1 MSQSLGEIGMA
12 STVPLIRVTEI
23 GEYIR
28 HSSCARRIKLEFN
41 NRSEA
46 EKLPF
51 YDRLFN
57 PIDLVLQESGRKR
70 EDEWEESLKRAGLK
84 ALKAGR
90 AVPEEP
96 FTWESFR
103 DLVAGLKAG
112 EAVYAREVEVSA
124 QIGAFEVKGRI
135 DFLILLWRESSP
147 ILRVVEAKAS
157 RRDRTY
163 HRIQLAFYCSILRDY
178 LDSDALTVDGHAIA
192 GASIEGVIAR
202 IDEET
207 NKAQNILELSPLDLS
222 MELADVERLLQADG
236 EIAQILSQPLDD
248 LGFKLDSKCD
258 DCVFNIHCFPES
270 ARQRRLE
277 LLSIDPSAAKSLR
290 DAGVQTIDDLAEVDL
305 NGAAASLLRQDQ
317 SFTEN
322 LEELQVQARV
332 RRKILPGGEAD
343 PDTYQVEQ
351 LPHRRTSQLPE
362 YEHDG
367 RRLVRIYLSVE
378 YDYVENRVAAL
389 AAHVTASDAP
399 LSTDFENT
407 NGRWV
412 PSPVPTERIREGQD
426 AEGKPLYHHRPVQ
439 GEEIINISAS
449 AWDGRY
455 DSDTGAERQLIQSFF
470 RDLVAAIRRQ
480 AGAPDAP
487 IHFYLWSRLEM
498 RSLVEACT
506 RAGSR
511 LLSHLRELL
520 GCRESLEQLIYSSLQ
535 EEISNRYALGW
546 TGRGLSVASSLTWF
560 GTRYHWTRLVDDQ
573 VVHLDQSFTQDIFD
587 FKTDLE
593 LDSTGNWAAAGKGVH
608 KHKVE
613 IRSRFYDKLSAP
625 YLYAYW
631 GVLSRPHELSDARLA
646 AHSTRYY
653 RAVHGSGLKEF
664 LRARVHALRWIEE
677 RIRFKSSEIS
687 KPLMLLDDLPDFSL
701 NVSSIND
708 AALDFLRLDQHIK
721 LSDWLG
727 AHLVPPAHRV
737 PTGKTIMV
745 RDARAIGQNK
755 VEATID
761 TNGPRLS
768 LEQQMNRCSVGEG
781 SWVRLTPCW
790 EDPFDGQTVGQLLR
804 GASTCMVDF
813 IDWQS
818 GRIGLTIIPMPTSD
832 RYRLASLA
840 RDTAW
845 AGFEHATIDESPS
858 DYVAVRVDRRLS
870 SGLGDHMFRW
880 FDTTDP
886 RVPPQSQIEHSR
898 VAEIASVLGN
908 LVLPGDHQLWDDQVT
923 AAVDGINARVQLL
936 QGPPGTGKTTTTAAA
951 ALARVVSRRSAG
963 DIILLA
969 AHTHTALDRLL
980 NAIAE
985 TLPEFMRQAGTH
997 WLTMPAVRIIKV
1009 HSDDIPM
1016 PTGGGI
1022 LDVSSSGS
1030 ATTINREASRAC
1042 LLMGGTTNALLKLT
1056 VELSRRKPWSERA
1069 AGFSAS
1075 GLIVDEA
1082 SMMVFPHFLALA
1094 TLVDNSGEIMLA
1106 GDHRQLAPIVAH
1118 DWEREDRPPAV
1129 LYQPFVSSY
1138 DAVARIAQHTG
1149 ITEQSAKRSA
1159 LSFTFRLPK
1168 VIVDLIKRVYELDD
1182 IDLRGLD
1189 TAQAGAQAGEP
1200 VGTWD
1205 HVWRGGTGLYL
1216 VLHDERGSRT
1226 SNLVEGEVIRS
1237 ILSSADQLREDSVA
1251 IITPHRAQRSLL
1263 RMILSDFTG
1272 PGQPVGVIDTVE
1284 RLQGGERPTIIV
1296 SATASDPAAISAR
1309 SEFLLDLNRSN
1320 VAFSRTQERLIVVC
1334 SQSLIDHIPADAETY
1349 ASTMLWKSLR
1359 GVCTE
1364 LLAVGDVAGN
1374 RARVYSPRVGAQQ
1387 AVST

>member
-1 MSQSLGEIGMA
+1 MA
-12 STVPLIRVTEI
+12 SIVPIIRVTEI

-28 HSSCARRIKLEFN
+28 HSSCARRFKLEFN
-41 NRSEA
+41 SRREA
-46 EKLPF
+46 FQLPF

-57 PIDLVLQESGRKR
+57 PIDLVLQETGRRR
-70 EDEWEESLKRAGLK
+70 ENEWEESLTRAGLK
-84 ALKAGR
+84 TLNPGGAAPG
-90 AVPEEP
+90 ET
-96 FTWESFR
+96 FTWDSFR
-103 DLVAGLKAG
+103 SLAASLKAG
-112 EAVYAREVEVSA
+112 EAAYARELEVSA
-124 QIGAFEVKGRI
+124 QIGAFQVKGRV
-135 DFLILLWRESSP
+135 DFLILLWRESTP

-157 RRDRTY
+157 RRDKTY
-163 HRIQLAFYCSILRDY
+163 HRVQLALYCRMIRDH
-178 LDSDALTVDGHAIA
+178 LDSEALTVDGHAIS

-207 NKAQNILELSPLDLS
+207 NKAQDILELSPLDIS
-222 MELADVERLLQADG
+222 MELADIEHLLQADG
-236 EIAQILSQPLDD
+236 ELAQIINRPLDD

-277 LLSIDPSAAKSLR
+277 LLSIDPSTARSLR
-290 DAGVQTIDDLAEVDL
+290 DAGVQTIDDLAELDL
-305 NGAAASLLRQDQ
+305 NEAAADVLRQDQ

-332 RRKILPGGEAD
+332 RRKMLPGGEAD

-362 YEHDG
+362 HEHGG

-389 AAHVTASDAP
+389 AAHVTASDGL
-399 LSTDFENT
+399 LSTDFEST
-407 NGRWV
+407 NGRWT
-412 PSPVPTERIREGQD
+412 PSPVPTERILEGHD
-426 AEGKPLYHHRPVQ
+426 AEGKPLYSHRPVQ
-439 GEEIINISAS
+439 GEEIITISAS
-449 AWDGRY
+449 AWKGQY

-480 AGAPDAP
+480 AGAPEAP
-487 IHFYLWSRLEM
+487 IHFYVWSRLEM

-535 EEISNRYALGW
+535 EEVSNRYALGW
-546 TGRGLSVASSLTWF
+546 TGRGLSVVTSLAWF
-560 GTRYHWTRLVDDQ
+560 GTRYHWTRLVDSE

-593 LDSTGNWAAAGKGVH
+593 LDASGSWAAPGRGEQKY
-608 KHKVE
+608 KFE

-631 GVLSRPHELSDARLA
+631 GVLSRPHELSDTRLA

-653 RAVHGSGLKEF
+653 EAVRGSGLKEF
-664 LRARVHALRWIEE
+664 LRARTHALRWIEE

-687 KPLMLLDDLPDFSL
+687 KPLMRLDDLPNFSL
-701 NVSSIND
+701 NVSGIND

-737 PTGKTIMV
+737 PSGTTILV
-745 RDARAIGQNK
+745 RDARSAGNNR

-761 TNGPRLS
+761 VNGSRLS
-768 LEQQMNRCSVGEG
+768 LEQQMNRCSIGEG
-781 SWVRLTPCW
+781 SWVRLTPCS
-790 EDPFDGQTVGQLLR
+790 EDPYDGQTVGQFLR
-804 GASTCMVDF
+804 GGSTCIVDF

-818 GRIGLTIIPMPTSD
+818 GRIGLTVIPTSTSD
-832 RYRLASLA
+832 RYRLASLG
-840 RDTAW
+840 RGTAW
-845 AGFEHATIDESPS
+845 TGFEHATIDESPS
-858 DYVAVRVDRRLS
+858 DYVAVRVDGRLS

-886 RVPPQSQIEHSR
+886 EVPPQTQIEPSR
-898 VAEIASVLGN
+898 VAAIASVLRD
-908 LVLPGDHQLWDDQVT
+908 LVLPGDRRLWDDQVT

-951 ALARVVSRRSAG
+951 VLARVISRRSAG

-969 AHTHTALDRLL
+969 THTHTALDRLL

-985 TLPEFMRQAGTH
+985 ILPEFMRQAGTH
-997 WLTMPAVRIIKV
+997 GLAMPAVRIIKV
-1009 HSDDIPM
+1009 HSGDISM
-1016 PTGGGI
+1016 ATGGGI
-1022 LDVSSSGS
+1022 LDVSANRS
-1030 ATTINREASRAC
+1030 ATTINREASSAC
-1042 LLMGGTTNALLKLT
+1042 LVLGGTTNALLKLAE
-1056 VELSRRKPWSERA
+1056 ELSRRSPWSERA

-1075 GLIVDEA
+1075 SLIVDEA

-1094 TLVDNSGEIMLA
+1094 TLVDSSGEIMLA

-1118 DWEREDRPPAV
+1118 NWEREDRPPAV

-1138 DAVARIAQHTG
+1138 DAVARIAQHPG
-1149 ITEQSAKRSA
+1149 INEQSVKRSA

-1189 TAQAGAQAGEP
+1189 TAPGATQTDEP
-1200 VGTWD
+1200 AGTWE

-1216 VLHDERGSRT
+1216 VLHNERGSRT
-1226 SNLVEGEVIRS
+1226 SNLVEGEIIKS
-1237 ILSSADQLREDSVA
+1237 ILSSADGLREDSVA

-1263 RMILSDFTG
+1263 RTILSDFTG
-1272 PGQPVGVIDTVE
+1272 PGQPIGVIDTVE

-1364 LLAVGDVAGN
+1364 LLAVGDVAGS
-1374 RARVYSPRVGAQQ
+1374 RARVYSPRVVAQQ
-1387 AVST
+1387 TVDG